1 VIKLPI
7 LATARSAYLFV
18 WRHRPRFLA
27 LAFPAIAVLGIL
39 AGLFSSALYL
49 AFPGV
54 DETLGSTPGTS
65 RGSLFAIPL
74 TMTMLVAAALLSMFA
89 VAWHRHCL
97 VAGERPSVR
106 DTLRWGPRQTR
117 FLFTAIGLAG
127 LVMITT
133 VAAVVVA
140 LGVRS
145 RLDSVIPVFLVVFVA
160 FVLSSYLYARLAVL
174 FPAAALDRTMGVR
187 EAWAMTKGN
196 GWRLLAIALIAMVP
210 ASLAASIVQ
219 FVFSWL
225 AVKLGLEATLTAN
238 LLVALVDQTFTLTG
252 TALGVTA
259 LSIAYRALET
269 AGRGGQVDLI
279 A

>member
-1 VIKLPI
+1 MKLTV
-7 LATARSAYLFV
+7 LATARSAYSFV
-18 WRHRPRFLA
+18 WRHRRRFLA
-27 LAFPAIAVLGIL
+27 LALPAIVVLGIL
-39 AGLFSSALYL
+39 TGLFSSALYL

-54 DETLGSTPGTS
+54 DETLGSSPGAS

-74 TMTMLVAAALLSMFA
+74 TMTMLVAAAFLTMFA

-117 FLFTAIGLAG
+117 FLFTAIGLAV
-127 LVMITT
+127 LVMIATA
-133 VAAVVVA
+133 AAVVVV
-140 LGVRS
+140 LGVLS
-145 RLDSVIPVFLVVFVA
+145 SPDAAVSVFPAA
-160 FVLSSYLYARLAVL
+160 FAAAVLSSYLYARLAVL

-196 GWRLLAIALIAMVP
+196 GWRLLAIALIAMAP
-210 ASLAASIVQ
+210 ASLAAGIVQ
-219 FVFSWL
+219 IVFSGL
-225 AVKLGLEATLTAN
+225 AVALGLEATLTAN
-238 LLVALVDQTFTLTG
+238 LMVALVDQTFTLTG

-269 AGRGGQVDLI
+269 AGRGGQLDLI